1 MVRVLDQRAV
11 EIKDYRMQ
19 NSRTYNN
26 AEPGSVIA
34 AILDLAPL
42 RGQAVWNLLLLSEAF
57 ILSLLSVFL
66 MRVIGVAEPGLMGI
80 VLASAAMT
88 PRLNRV
94 LEINREQIWSQEGS
108 GLRANWASL
117 LSGLSIFLGML
128 AAFLVVGIVSD
139 QAQLQKDF
147 SFILQQTRVDPDA
160 ILSPDRFSHGMAI
173 FAHNSMVLIS
183 FAVLAFIYR
192 ALGTMIALG
201 WNAGVWGITIVLFM
215 GGGGDS
221 NWNPMLYAIM
231 ILIAIMPHLVTEAA
245 SYVVGSLSSVFL
257 SRGVTLYGIGD
268 PRLNRVL
275 VAVLLL
281 TFFSVV
287 LLAAGALLEHYVPAL
302 VLKTV

>member
-1 MVRVLDQRAV
+1 MR
-11 EIKDYRMQ
+11 
-19 NSRTYNN
+19 NSGTYNT

-34 AILDLAPL
+34 AVLDLAPL
-42 RGQAVWNLLLLSEAF
+42 RGQVVWDLLLFFEAF

-66 MRVIGVAEPGLMGI
+66 MRAIGVAEAGLMGI

-108 GLRANWASL
+108 GFRANRTSL

-139 QAQLQKDF
+139 EAQLQKDF
-147 SFILQQTRVDPDA
+147 SFILQQTRVDSDS

-173 FAHNSMVLIS
+173 FAHNSMVLMS

-215 GGGGDS
+215 GGGSDS
-221 NWNPMLYAIM
+221 HWHPALYAIM
-231 ILIAIMPHLVTEAA
+231 ILIAIIPHLVTEAA
-245 SYVVGSLSSVFL
+245 AYVVGSLSSVFL
-257 SRGVTLYGIGD
+257 SRGLTLYGIGN
-268 PRLNRVL
+268 PRLNRVM
-275 VAVLLL
+275 VAVLFLAL
-281 TFFSVV
+281 FSVA

-302 VLKTV
+302 VLKAA

>member
-1 MVRVLDQRAV
+1 
-11 EIKDYRMQ
+11 
-19 NSRTYNN
+19 
-26 AEPGSVIA
+26 
-34 AILDLAPL
+34 
-42 RGQAVWNLLLLSEAF
+42 
-57 ILSLLSVFL
+57 

-108 GLRANWASL
+108 GLRANLASL

-128 AAFLVVGIVSD
+128 AAFLAVGIVSD
-139 QAQLQKDF
+139 EAQLQKDF

-173 FAHNSMVLIS
+173 FAHNAMVLIS

-215 GGGGDS
+215 GGGADS

-268 PRLNRVL
+268 PRLNRVM
-275 VAVLLL
+275 VAVLILAL
-281 TFFSVV
+281 FSVV
-287 LLAAGALLEHYVPAL
+287 LLMAGALLEHYVPAL
-302 VLKTV
+302 VLKNV

>member
-1 MVRVLDQRAV
+1 
-11 EIKDYRMQ
+11 MQ
-19 NSRTYNN
+19 NSRASNK

-57 ILSLLSVFL
+57 ILSLSSVFL
-66 MRVIGVAEPGLMGI
+66 MRVIGVAEAGLMGI

-108 GLRANWASL
+108 GLRANRASL

-128 AAFLVVGIVSD
+128 TAFLVVGIVSD
-139 QAQLQKDF
+139 EVQLQKDF
-147 SFILQQTRVDPDA
+147 SFILQQTRVDPDS

-173 FAHNSMVLIS
+173 FAHNAMVLIS
-183 FAVLAFIYR
+183 FTVLAFIYR

-215 GGGGDS
+215 GGGADS

-268 PRLNRVL
+268 PRLKRVM
-275 VAVLLL
+275 VAVLFLAL
-281 TFFSVV
+281 FSVV

-302 VLKTV
+302 VLKAI

>member
-1 MVRVLDQRAV
+1 
-11 EIKDYRMQ
+11 MQ
-19 NSRTYNN
+19 NSRTSNK

-57 ILSLLSVFL
+57 ILSLSSVFL
-66 MRVIGVAEPGLMGI
+66 MRVIGVAEAGLMGI

-108 GLRANWASL
+108 GLRANRASL

-139 QAQLQKDF
+139 EAQLQKDF
-147 SFILQQTRVDPDA
+147 SFILQQTRVDPDV

-173 FAHNSMVLIS
+173 FAHNAMVLIS

-215 GGGGDS
+215 GGGADS

-268 PRLNRVL
+268 PRLNRVM
-275 VAVLLL
+275 VAVLFLAL
-281 TFFSVV
+281 FSVV

-302 VLKTV
+302 VLKAI

>member
-1 MVRVLDQRAV
+1 MVRVLDQGAV

-42 RGQAVWNLLLLSEAF
+42 RGLAVWNLLLLSEAF
-57 ILSLLSVFL
+57 VLSLLSVFL
-66 MRVIGVAEPGLMGI
+66 MRVIGVAEAGLMGI

-94 LEINREQIWSQEGS
+94 LEINREQIWSQEGN
-108 GLRANWASL
+108 GLRANRASL

-139 QAQLQKDF
+139 EAQLQKDF

-173 FAHNSMVLIS
+173 FAHNAMVLIS

-215 GGGGDS
+215 GGGADS
-221 NWNPMLYAIM
+221 NLNPMLYAIM

-268 PRLNRVL
+268 PRLNRVM
-275 VAVLLL
+275 VAVLFLAL
-281 TFFSVV
+281 FSVV

-302 VLKTV
+302 VLKAV

>member
-1 MVRVLDQRAV
+1 MVWALDQGAV
-11 EIKDYRMQ
+11 ETKDYRMQ

-34 AILDLAPL
+34 AVLDLAPL

-94 LEINREQIWSQEGS
+94 LEINRERIWSQEGS
-108 GLRANWASL
+108 GLRANLASL

-128 AAFLVVGIVSD
+128 TAFLAVGIVSD
-139 QAQLQKDF
+139 EAQLQKDF

-173 FAHNSMVLIS
+173 FAHNAMVLIS

-215 GGGGDS
+215 GGGADS

-268 PRLNRVL
+268 PRLNRVM
-275 VAVLLL
+275 VAVLILAL
-281 TFFSVV
+281 FSVV
-287 LLAAGALLEHYVPAL
+287 LLMAGALLEHYVPAL
-302 VLKTV
+302 VLKNV